1 MTSPD
6 MLAAALDYAAQ
17 GWHVFPCHTPFVRDG
32 VTMCSCSKGADCP
45 EKTQGKHPRT
55 IKGLSD
61 ATRDPAL
68 IATWWGMWPTANIGA
83 IPATANLIAFDLD
96 TDSAM
101 ATAQSLGLFAE
112 PTREVR
118 TGNGTHRYYTN
129 HIPLMTGALVRGL
142 VVRSG
147 HGYVLLPP
155 SLHRSGRRYE
165 WVDGSVP
172 FNQLPAAADHAVRE
186 ATSPEAARDRVAL
199 AIHQQRIPSGERH
212 GTLLALAGSLA
223 NSGVRSDMALQLV
236 LDANA
241 SRCDPPKPEDEVRRL
256 VEFAYEQEA
265 AEHAANAS
273 HLFQPV
279 VVADSPRIAL
289 QPTHD
294 DPLTR
299 PLPGALEA
307 IAQYA
312 AVTAPYHVRPY
323 AVASAL
329 ALGSVLC
336 ARRYSTNAANFT
348 SLYFLVA
355 GKSGTGKEHVRKVI
369 GRVLRSID
377 ASLLIGANTFTSASA
392 IFTSLLAAPQQCAVI
407 DEMGQFLGA
416 ATGFGESSG
425 RKDEVLTTMM
435 ELYGRLDDFAQTP
448 QYAGLTLSKAQ
459 AEQAKRKTI
468 ERPALTFVGLT
479 TPDMWYGALEST
491 RIASGFLNRFC
502 VIELENYARSRRQ
515 PAVTVAVPDMV
526 QDWGSQ
532 LLAPTCELDT
542 WTKLTELPDPVCLAI
557 TDEAARCFGAFED
570 YCAALA
576 DRLES
581 ERLGELPMRSAEQ
594 AMRLALMA
602 ALAVDPTARTLDAA
616 AADWGVT
623 IAGHMLGKLVPAV
636 RDRMADNPLA
646 KLRKRFMAAVIAAG
660 PRGLTPREIQ
670 RLSMFTG
677 VTSRERAEVISWA
690 KDAGGCVEQMQQ
702 SPNGGR
708 VRNALVMP
716 VSSELEVA

>member
-1 MTSPD
+1 MTPD
-6 MLAAALDYAAQ
+6 LLAHALDYAAT
-17 GWHVFPCHTPFVRDG
+17 GWHVFPCHTPIERDG
-32 VTMCSCSKGADCP
+32 TTICSCSKGAACP

-55 IKGLSD
+55 IKGLTD
-61 ATRDPAL
+61 ATRDPEQ
-68 IATWWGMWPTANIGA
+68 IRKWWTMWPTANIGG
-83 IPATANLIAFDLD
+83 IPASANLIAFDLD
-96 TDSAM
+96 TDAAL
-101 ATAQSLGLFAE
+101 ATAQTLGLFAE

-118 TGNGTHRYYTN
+118 TGNGTHRYYAN
-129 HIPLMTGALVRGL
+129 SHPLTTGALVKGL

-165 WVDGSVP
+165 WVDASVP
-172 FNQLPAAADHAVRE
+172 YNSLPPAAEQAVRE
-186 ATSPEAARDRVAL
+186 ATSPEAAKERVAL
-199 AIHQQRIPSGERH
+199 AIHQQRIPAGERH

-223 NSGVRSDMALQLV
+223 SAGVRSDMALQLV
-236 LDANA
+236 LDANT
-241 SRCDPPKPEDEVRRL
+241 SRCDPPKPSDEVRRL
-256 VEFAYEQEA
+256 VEYAYEQEH
-265 AEHAANAS
+265 AEHAANAA

-279 VVADSPRIAL
+279 VVADDAPRVAL
-289 QPTHD
+289 QPTSS
-294 DPLTR
+294 DPLAQ
-299 PLPGALEA
+299 PLPGILEQ
-307 IAQYA
+307 IARYHQE
-312 AVTAPYHVRPY
+312 TAPYHVRPY

-329 ALGSVLC
+329 ALGSTLC
-336 ARRYSTNAANFT
+336 ARRYATSAANFT

-369 GRVLRSID
+369 GRVLRAID
-377 ASLLIGANTFTSASA
+377 APNLIGANTFTSASA
-392 IFTSLLAAPQQCAVI
+392 IFTSLLAAPQQVAVI

-502 VIELENYARSRRQ
+502 VIELENYTRSRRQ
-515 PAVTVAVPDMV
+515 PTVAQDVPDLV
-526 QDWGSQ
+526 QAWGRQVLSP
-532 LLAPTCELDT
+532 LYELDSL
-542 WTKLTELPDPVCLAI
+542 TKLTELAAPRTLAI
-557 TDEAARCFGAFED
+557 TETAARCFGSFED
-570 YCAALA
+570 YCASLA
-576 DRLES
+576 DRLER

-602 ALAVDPTARTLDAA
+602 ALAVDPDADAVDSDAA
-616 AADWGVT
+616 EWGVL
-623 IAGHMLGKLVPAV
+623 IAGHMLAKLVPAV

-646 KLRKRFMAAVIAAG
+646 KLRKRFLAAVAEAG
-660 PRGLTPREIQ
+660 PRGLTGREIQ

-708 VRNALVMP
+708 VRHALILP
-716 VSSELEVA
+716 VSSEADAA